1 MARREEQTRR
11 RFCMCEDAFFNSAS
25 DRRGSR
31 QRETK
36 LCRSVIRYG
45 GGLFSFFAGDGIMRH
60 MGNAKRREL

>member
-1 MARREEQTRR
+1 
-11 RFCMCEDAFFNSAS
+11 MCEDAFFNSAS

>member
-1 MARREEQTRR
+1 
-11 RFCMCEDAFFNSAS
+11 MCEDAFFNSDS

-45 GGLFSFFAGDGIMRH
+45 AACFPSLPEMV
-60 MGNAKRREL
+60 